1 MFFYL
6 FIYLLIYLFIYLF
19 IYVGRKLSPVS
30 ETDRPV
36 QGSSDPPEVNVSV
49 PEFENLP
56 DVSEPWDDGRLPID
70 FLLLTVKDCEFLSC
84 IAFLNAGF
92 YKSYHEDLGFVYFGE
107 MGKGKATNAKIALMK
122 CHMGSSGPGGSTIS
136 VKDAVTVL
144 KPKAVFCVGF
154 CGGLN
159 RKKVKLG
166 DVAVS
171 AKLITYAL
179 SKSTEDGIEERGFRV
194 PLKRRLSKLILS
206 AGEGWQAPL
215 RKRGELKVAI
225 QRDGVFLSGPEV
237 VNNNERRLELMRRF
251 PEAIAIEMEGEGK
264 NLSTDMIQS

>member
-1 MFFYL
+1 
-6 FIYLLIYLFIYLF
+6 
-19 IYVGRKLSPVS
+19 
-30 ETDRPV
+30 
-36 QGSSDPPEVNVSV
+36 
-49 PEFENLP
+49 
-56 DVSEPWDDGRLPID
+56 
-70 FLLLTVKDCEFLSC
+70 
-84 IAFLNAGF
+84 
-92 YKSYHEDLGFVYFGE
+92 
-107 MGKGKATNAKIALMK
+107 MK

-166 DVAVS
+166 DVVVS
-171 AKLITYAL
+171 AKLIAYAL

-194 PLKRRLSKLILS
+194 PLKRRLSKLIVS
-206 AGEGWQAPL
+206 AGEGWQVPL
-215 RKRGELKVAI
+215 RKRGEPKVTI

-264 NLSTDMIQS
+264 NLSTDMIQSLGILIFFSQRNKS